1 MKRTLILS
9 LCLGLLSAPALA
21 APPKSKATPKPI
33 PSEMPTFQDARI
45 KFGLEFLKK
54 KDFRQAEQ
62 EFRSATLIDPQSVKA
77 AVGLGDALFGRKM
90 YNEAL
95 AEYMRAMR
103 LLRPTFAEVPLKEA
117 SRLVAQ
123 KQIMQAL
130 KIYQKI
136 AHIEPKAGDMLNKGV
151 DALQNGDK
159 AGAKK
164 AFTEATKIDP
174 DYADAYYKLGSMA
187 YDAKVYNEAID
198 FLETAQK
205 HDPTDGLIA
214 FKLGNA
220 YYRFQSVAPKG
231 DKYAFYRAWDRK
243 TRDAK
248 WSAWCTAKAAGAYR
262 KANQLR
268 PKDFDI
274 LYNLGVSEY
283 YVKRYN
289 DAIKWLTQAVLI
301 RADDAD
307 AHTYLGNAWFQK
319 ARTIKEYNKAIHE
332 YKVAQ
337 NLDPKR
343 WDLEYNLGQA
353 YVAKS
358 KLHPSSDEFE
368 ITPANSQLY
377 YAKGAAYHKTHMLE
391 EAAKHLDAYLYNV
404 DKAPNREA
412 VTKLIAWIKAES
424 SRTVQGGHGS
434 SGGGHG
440 GGSGGHGGGG
450 GHGGH

>member
-1 MKRTLILS
+1 MKRTLVLT
-9 LCLGLLSAPALA
+9 LVLGLIGTPALA
-21 APPKSKATPKPI
+21 AGPRSKATPKPI

-54 KDFRQAEQ
+54 KDYRQAEQ
-62 EFRSATLIDPQSVKA
+62 EFRSATLIDPHSVKA
-77 AVGLGDALFGRKM
+77 AVGLGDALYGRKI

-95 AEYMRAMR
+95 SEYMRAMR

-117 SRLVAQ
+117 SNLVAQ
-123 KQIMQAL
+123 HKTMQAL
-130 KIYQKI
+130 TLYRKI
-136 AHIEPKAGDMLNKGV
+136 AHIEPKAGEMLNKGV

-164 AFTEATKIDP
+164 AFIEATKLDP
-174 DYADAYYKLGSMA
+174 DYADAYYKLGSLS
-187 YDAKVYNEAID
+187 YDSKVYTEAID
-198 FLETAQK
+198 YLETAMK

-243 TRDAK
+243 SRDSK
-248 WSAWCTAKAAGAYR
+248 WAMWCTNKAAAAYR

-274 LYNLGVSEY
+274 VYNLGVAEY
-283 YVKRYN
+283 YIKRYP
-289 DAIKWLTQAVLI
+289 DAIKWLTLATYI

-343 WDLEYNLGQA
+343 YDLEYDLGQA

-358 KLHPSSDEFE
+358 KLHPRSDEFE

-391 EAAKHLDAYLYNV
+391 EAAKHLETYLYYA

-412 VTKLIAWIKAES
+412 VKKLIDWIKAET
-424 SRTVQGGHGS
+424 SRSVQGGHSS
-434 SGGGHG
+434 SGH
-440 GGSGGHGGGG
+440 GG